1 MDRESVINDYY
12 YYIIIIKMVEKS
24 KVKTTAEFVI
34 DSWVNNIKK
43 AVFVINTYSEER
55 MHLRAVVVLNRF
67 LLFLNEYL
75 SKIYATTTCK

>member
-34 DSWVNNIKK
+34 DS
-43 AVFVINTYSEER
+43 
-55 MHLRAVVVLNRF
+55 
-67 LLFLNEYL
+67 
-75 SKIYATTTCK
+75 